1 VIRCRDCVAALV
13 LGKCSRFGSG
23 AGQEFAKTDR
33 VLAEMEGVA
42 LTALFSGLGV
52 IAKATADRVDEN
64 EGNIS
69 LTESLRK
76 WLTFYFSDYQSIP
89 SSNIESCA
97 CVTMS
102 V

>member
-1 VIRCRDCVAALV
+1 
-13 LGKCSRFGSG
+13 
-23 AGQEFAKTDR
+23 

-52 IAKATADRVDEN
+52 TAKATADRVEEN

-76 WLTFYFSDYQSIP
+76 
-89 SSNIESCA
+89 
-97 CVTMS
+97 
-102 V
+102 